1 MGSASVIS
9 VVCQTCN
16 QCNKIKTSRQHHFGK
31 RGPKPYDVNSR
42 IALGAI
48 DNGIGY
54 SHVNSFLTTLN
65 IPTMNKSAYKRCERE
80 IGVAI
85 EDVAANSCAMVL
97 ENEIEIEKASG
108 TVLDKD
114 GLLPISVSYDMQWL
128 KRGRAND
135 SLTGHGAVMGSKTKK
150 VIDFASVNK
159 FCRICDSAN
168 SKAVEP
174 NEHDCRLSHKGSS
187 KSMEVE
193 VGVKLFKEVPN
204 YGIKYSVFIGD
215 DDSATIAKIREEVDY
230 NVEMYPCHKN
240 ACNPFT

>member
-16 QCNKIKTSRQHHFGK
+16 QYNKIKTSRQHHFGK
-31 RGPKPYDVNSR
+31 RGPHPYDVNSR

-65 IPTMNKSAYKRCERE
+65 IPTMNKRAYKRRERE

-135 SLTGHGAVMGSKTKK
+135 SLAGHGAVMGSKTKK
-150 VIDFASVNK
+150 VIDFL
-159 FCRICDSAN
+159 C
-168 SKAVEP
+168 
-174 NEHDCRLSHKGSS
+174 
-187 KSMEVE
+187 
-193 VGVKLFKEVPN
+193 
-204 YGIKYSVFIGD
+204 
-215 DDSATIAKIREEVDY
+215 
-230 NVEMYPCHKN
+230 
-240 ACNPFT
+240 

>member
-1 MGSASVIS
+1 
-9 VVCQTCN
+9 
-16 QCNKIKTSRQHHFGK
+16 
-31 RGPKPYDVNSR
+31 
-42 IALGAI
+42 
-48 DNGIGY
+48 
-54 SHVNSFLTTLN
+54 
-65 IPTMNKSAYKRCERE
+65 
-80 IGVAI
+80 
-85 EDVAANSCAMVL
+85 MVL

-128 KRGRAND
+128 KWGRAND

-168 SKAVEP
+168 LKGVEP

-187 KSMEVE
+187 KSMEAE
-193 VGVKLFKEVPN
+193 VGVKLFKEAPN

-230 NVEMYPCHKN
+230 NVEKWSDSNH
-240 ACNPFT
+240 ATRSL